1 MQSKANDVTAGNKKI
16 RIELIREALED
27 YKKLD
32 GSVRK
37 DVAKK
42 IDKLADN
49 PFTGDSLGN
58 KDNIDLSGYYKLYAC
73 DKKIRIVYRLITPER
88 VEIVEIWGI
97 GKRDK
102 MEIYKTI
109 GKRIKNHIEKPQT

>member
-42 IDKLADN
+42 
-49 PFTGDSLGN
+49 
-58 KDNIDLSGYYKLYAC
+58 
-73 DKKIRIVYRLITPER
+73 
-88 VEIVEIWGI
+88 
-97 GKRDK
+97 
-102 MEIYKTI
+102 
-109 GKRIKNHIEKPQT
+109 